1 MVEKRSV
8 LDSAGFPVRS
18 DGSLGKAG
26 KEKEIKPT
34 AHNGANL
41 TPINMYR
48 QLLCTT
54 KLSESIRD
62 W

>member
-8 LDSAGFPVRS
+8 LDSTGFALRS
-18 DGSLGKAG
+18 DGSLGKVG

-41 TPINMYR
+41 THLIHMYR
-48 QLLCTT
+48 QLLCAT
-54 KLSESIRD
+54 KHCTRY
-62 W
+62 